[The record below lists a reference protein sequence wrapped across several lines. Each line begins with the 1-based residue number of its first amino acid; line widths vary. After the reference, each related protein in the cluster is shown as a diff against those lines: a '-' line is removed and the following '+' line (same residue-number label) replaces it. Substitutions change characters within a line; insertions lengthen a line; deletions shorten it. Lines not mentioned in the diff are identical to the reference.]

1 MCYTVPS
8 LLPFI
13 ASPYTRQEQLFLA
26 SAANWEQVYVV
37 LPLVPPRDI
46 PISSCFLL
54 MFTLV
59 HPCPLSHVFPV
70 NCASTPEVVRAHEH
84 DAPWLCKVSL
94 CVVVWAPP
102 TCWVCMIRMQF
113 RMQFPT
119 QLTLRN
125 CVSTTL
131 HNSAPYF
138 TVRYNLGNVLGRML
152 CQWYKP
158 HTAGLALALMDWV
171 WQDKAS
177 SILPP
182 ANQSTVDLHLNDRLC
197 CFFSL
202 NSQLRSFTL

>member
-37 LPLVPPRDI
+37 LPLMLPRHI
-46 PISSCFLL
+46 PISSCFL

-59 HPCPLSHVFPV
+59 PFLILFTS
-70 NCASTPEVVRAHEH
+70 EVVRAHEH

-138 TVRYNLGNVLGRML
+138 TVRYNLGNVLGRTL

-158 HTAGLALALMDWV
+158 HTAGLALALMHWV

-197 CFFSL
+197 SFFSL